1 MKELAEY
8 LIKSLVLNPEEV
20 AVSAS
25 EDSKGVIRVKAHVAE
40 TDKGKV
46 IGKDGRV
53 IKAVRAVMSAG
64 AAKTGKTVFL
74 DLD

>member
-8 LIKSLVLNPEEV
+8 LLKALVLKPEEV

-25 EDSKGVIRVKAHVAE
+25 EDDKGVVRVKAHVAE
-40 TDKGKV
+40 SDKGKV

-64 AAKTGKTVFL
+64 AAKAGRKVFL